1 MKLAHSYSSIKL
13 FENCPL
19 RYYRQRIIK
28 DVDDPGGEASI
39 YGERVHE
46 ALELRLKEGKPLP
59 QELERYE
66 ELCAAILE
74 NLGSGDTLYVEREMT
89 LNEDLLPTGWWDS
102 DAWLRS
108 KLDVLVDK
116 GHKAVIFDWKTGK
129 KRPDSFQ
136 MDIFAVQTFKHFPH
150 VQEVVASLLWLKDGS
165 STTHFYDRANVNNLW
180 EQIIGRIRRIHAAA
194 EADIWP
200 ARPSGLCPYCPA
212 RHDCAHARV

>member
-28 DVDDPGGEASI
+28 DVDDPGGEASL

-46 ALELRLKEGKPLP
+46 ALELRLKESKPLP
-59 QELERYE
+59 KELERHE
-66 ELCAAILE
+66 PLCAAIVD
-74 NLGSGDTLYVEREMT
+74 NLRQNVIYVEKELT
-89 LNEDLLPTGWWDS
+89 LNENLEPTGWWDS

-108 KLDVLVDK
+108 KLDVLIDK
-116 GHKAVIFDWKTGK
+116 GDKAVVFDWKTGR
-129 KRPDSFQ
+129 KRADQFQ
-136 MDIFAVQTFKHFPH
+136 MQIFAVQVFKHFPD
-150 VQEVVASLLWLKDGS
+150 VQEVLTSLLWLKDDS
-165 STTHFYDRANVNNLW
+165 STTHFYSRSQTNELW
-180 EQIIGRIRRIHAAA
+180 EEIISRIRRIYAAA

-212 RHDCAHARV
+212 RHDCAHARL

>member
-28 DVDDPGGEASI
+28 DVDDPGGEASL

-59 QELERYE
+59 KELERHE
-66 ELCAAILE
+66 PLCAAIVD
-74 NLGSGDTLYVEREMT
+74 NLRQNVIYVEKELT
-89 LNEDLLPTGWWDS
+89 LNENLEPTGWWDS

-108 KLDVLVDK
+108 KLDVLIDK
-116 GHKAVIFDWKTGK
+116 GDKAVVFDWKTGR
-129 KRPDSFQ
+129 KRADQFQ
-136 MDIFAVQTFKHFPH
+136 MQIFAVQVFKHFPD
-150 VQEVVASLLWLKDGS
+150 VQEVLTSLLWLKDDS
-165 STTHFYDRANVNNLW
+165 STTHFYSRSQTNELW
-180 EQIIGRIRRIHAAA
+180 EEIISRIRRIYAAA

-212 RHDCAHARV
+212 RHDCAHARL